1 MISPALPSFIAES
14 GSSKMES
21 DISVSGKGKNAG
33 SKEKPFSGL
42 LQSKQGEK
50 QSGQGIEK
58 QGTTDQV
65 KPEKPSAN
73 NREQGKL
80 GHATAKKAAT
90 NTEHDS
96 SGEKES
102 ISEGKITVQN
112 ASLGKVIPVPDK
124 SVSKLPENGK
134 GHAEKNSRGEDLG
147 LKQPGKNKLTITAG
161 QQPPTPSGTQSQVED
176 AAVVTGS
183 NAKLKQSNS
192 STNRSAT
199 VTGQNVILNRQP
211 TKPVSRDLQNH
222 VESLKS
228 TISERVLN
236 RSASFVQEQGKSE
249 VRGGKLNL
257 PETTSTPA
265 RNVSLTKL
273 SEPKAVL
280 KQPVPIVREQND
292 SNARVGKSKQP
303 ATAASAKK
311 IEFQKITTPEGDL
324 KQLAS
329 TTRERNVSDP
339 RVDKAV
345 RIVNKSG
352 AKNVHSLVQP
362 DQDDNLKRPITKSG
376 NRQTAAEVH
385 LENDRQPAK
394 STESNINLNRSV
406 PVAKSHNKPVIESGR
421 VENSAN
427 LPVKNGEQKNSK
439 IQKDVGKQ
447 KSGVGETSSS
457 LGIESAPSLS
467 KKPSSGVSVQLLKT
481 DRGAKSAGEVQRPLS
496 SGPGDVQLSQIVN
509 RMAKPSDSAEH
520 FNTKSNSNL
529 QIPVKGH
536 LSSKVKSSAKL
547 DVATNST
554 PGSVVGGKS
563 YSSNPN
569 LGTVVKVL
577 ENSRT
582 NVDKVPV
589 EKTSLVGSKL
599 QQEAVEFGKKL
610 EELPVDGKRARTQN
624 SNISGQNVP
633 VNAESTR
640 TTANRTQV
648 IASQLVGASKII
660 KTIPTKRTVSKQV
673 GLAKRVVKQE
683 QMAKRPN
690 GQQFSNALG
699 QAKPEFSGMEA
710 ALKGGDMMLAQ
721 EAELNGNSQ
730 KQNLFF
736 GDRSS
741 SHQPTEKS
749 INVHSDSAKVVQ
761 AEPQPSRDVPVRSDW
776 VNRLAQAG
784 ADLESVQGK
793 LTQGRGQTVST
804 AVMYREIMST
814 VETFRAMTNNRWSMN
829 LEPIENLRMQLD
841 LRMADSQLVVQARVD
856 RAGHAFLQSGWGEL
870 QQLLADKEVD
880 LKSLTTQSQKDGGG
894 AKFENQGGRQSGEQ
908 KEKDES
914 WLSRELAELIADFEK
929 ESQQPRKAMRTNLKP
944 RMAEATFESWA

>member
-58 QGTTDQV
+58 QVTTDQV

-73 NREQGKL
+73 NRVQGKL
-80 GHATAKKAAT
+80 GQATAKKAAT

-176 AAVVTGS
+176 AVVTGS

-257 PETTSTPA
+257 PP
-265 RNVSLTKL
+265 
-273 SEPKAVL
+273 
-280 KQPVPIVREQND
+280 
-292 SNARVGKSKQP
+292 
-303 ATAASAKK
+303 TAASAKK

-329 TTRERNVSDP
+329 TMREQGVSDA

-352 AKNVHSLVQP
+352 AKNVHSLAQP

-457 LGIESAPSLS
+457 LGIESAPNLL

-481 DRGAKSAGEVQRPLS
+481 DQVDKGTGEVQRPLS
-496 SGPGDVQLSQIVN
+496 SGSGDVQLSQIVN
-509 RMAKPSDSAEH
+509 RMEKPTDSDEH
-520 FNTKSNSNL
+520 FKAKANSNL
-529 QIPVKGH
+529 QIPVKGN
-536 LSSKVKSSAKL
+536 LSSKVKSSAKM
-547 DVATNST
+547 DSATNST
-554 PGSVVGGKS
+554 PGSFVGDKS
-563 YSSNPN
+563 HSSNPN

-582 NVDKVPV
+582 NVDKVPA

-599 QQEAVEFGKKL
+599 QQEAVEVGKKL

-624 SNISGQNVP
+624 SSISGQNIP
-633 VNAESTR
+633 VNTQSTL
-640 TTANRTQV
+640 TTAKRTQV
-648 IASQLVGASKII
+648 IASHLVGVSKII

-673 GLAKRVVKQE
+673 GLAKRVIKQE
-683 QMAKRPN
+683 QMAKGPN
-690 GQQFSNALG
+690 GQQFSNTLG

-721 EAELNGNSQ
+721 EAEQNGNSQ

-736 GDRSS
+736 GDRSA

-761 AEPQPSRDVPVRSDW
+761 AEPQPSRDLPVRSDW

-804 AVMYREIMST
+804 AVIYREIMSA
-814 VETFRAMTNNRWSMN
+814 VESFRAMNNSRWTMS
-829 LEPIENLRMQLD
+829 LEPLDNLKMHLD
-841 LRMADSQLVVQARVD
+841 LRMSDTQMVVQARVD
-856 RAGHAFLQSGWGEL
+856 RAGHALLQSGWGEL

-880 LKSLTTQSQKDGGG
+880 LKSLTTQSQKDGEG

-929 ESQQPRKAMRTNLKP
+929 ESQQPRKAMRTNRKP

>member
-73 NREQGKL
+73 NRVQGKL
-80 GHATAKKAAT
+80 GQATAKKAAT

-183 NAKLKQSNS
+183 NAKLKKSNS

-257 PETTSTPA
+257 P
-265 RNVSLTKL
+265 
-273 SEPKAVL
+273 
-280 KQPVPIVREQND
+280 
-292 SNARVGKSKQP
+292 

-311 IEFQKITTPEGDL
+311 IEFQKITTPEGGL
-324 KQLAS
+324 KQWAS

-481 DRGAKSAGEVQRPLS
+481 DRCAKSAGEVQRPLS

-520 FNTKSNSNL
+520 FNTKANSNL

-690 GQQFSNALG
+690 GQQFSNELG

-841 LRMADSQLVVQARVD
+841 LRMADSQLVIQARVD

>member
-1 MISPALPSFIAES
+1 M
-14 GSSKMES
+14 
-21 DISVSGKGKNAG
+21 
-33 SKEKPFSGL
+33 
-42 LQSKQGEK
+42 
-50 QSGQGIEK
+50 
-58 QGTTDQV
+58 
-65 KPEKPSAN
+65 
-73 NREQGKL
+73 
-80 GHATAKKAAT
+80 
-90 NTEHDS
+90 
-96 SGEKES
+96 
-102 ISEGKITVQN
+102 
-112 ASLGKVIPVPDK
+112 
-124 SVSKLPENGK
+124 
-134 GHAEKNSRGEDLG
+134 
-147 LKQPGKNKLTITAG
+147 
-161 QQPPTPSGTQSQVED
+161 
-176 AAVVTGS
+176 
-183 NAKLKQSNS
+183 
-192 STNRSAT
+192 
-199 VTGQNVILNRQP
+199 
-211 TKPVSRDLQNH
+211 
-222 VESLKS
+222 
-228 TISERVLN
+228 
-236 RSASFVQEQGKSE
+236 
-249 VRGGKLNL
+249 
-257 PETTSTPA
+257 
-265 RNVSLTKL
+265 
-273 SEPKAVL
+273 
-280 KQPVPIVREQND
+280 
-292 SNARVGKSKQP
+292 
-303 ATAASAKK
+303 
-311 IEFQKITTPEGDL
+311 
-324 KQLAS
+324 AS
-329 TTRERNVSDP
+329 TTRERNVSDA

-352 AKNVHSLVQP
+352 EKNVHSLVQP
-362 DQDDNLKRPITKSG
+362 DQDDNLKRPITKS
-376 NRQTAAEVH
+376 
-385 LENDRQPAK
+385 
-394 STESNINLNRSV
+394 
-406 PVAKSHNKPVIESGR
+406 HNNPVIESGR

-427 LPVKNGEQKNSK
+427 HPFKNGGQKNSE

-447 KSGVGETSSS
+447 KSGVGETSSRS
-457 LGIESAPSLS
+457 GIESAPSLS

-481 DRGAKSAGEVQRPLS
+481 DRVAKGTGEVQRPLS
-496 SGPGDVQLSQIVN
+496 SGSGDVQLSQIVN

-520 FNTKSNSNL
+520 FNTKANSNL
-529 QIPVKGH
+529 QIPVKGN

-547 DVATNST
+547 DGATNST
-554 PGSVVGGKS
+554 PGSAVGEKS
-563 YSSNPN
+563 HSSNPN

-599 QQEAVEFGKKL
+599 QQEAVEVGKKL

-624 SNISGQNVP
+624 SSISGQNVP

-640 TTANRTQV
+640 TTVKRTQV
-648 IASQLVGASKII
+648 IASQLVGVSKII
-660 KTIPTKRTVSKQV
+660 KTITTKPTVSKQV

-690 GQQFSNALG
+690 GQQFSNTLG

-721 EAELNGNSQ
+721 EAELNGNSR

-736 GDRSS
+736 GDRSA

-749 INVHSDSAKVVQ
+749 INVHSDSAKVIQ

-804 AVMYREIMST
+804 AVMYREIMSA

-841 LRMADSQLVVQARVD
+841 LRMADSQLVIQAKVD
-856 RAGHAFLQSGWGEL
+856 RPGHAFLQSGWGEL

-929 ESQQPRKAMRTNLKP
+929 ESQQPRKAMRTNRKP

>member
-14 GSSKMES
+14 GPSKKES

-50 QSGQGIEK
+50 QSGQGIDN

-65 KPEKPSAN
+65 KPEKPIAKNPQSVVD
-73 NREQGKL
+73 QG
-80 GHATAKKAAT
+80 
-90 NTEHDS
+90 
-96 SGEKES
+96 
-102 ISEGKITVQN
+102 
-112 ASLGKVIPVPDK
+112 
-124 SVSKLPENGK
+124 
-134 GHAEKNSRGEDLG
+134 EKNSEALY
-147 LKQPGKNKLTITAG
+147 LIENAETKCLAKQST
-161 QQPPTPSGTQSQVED
+161 TPLVTQTQVED
-176 AAVVTGS
+176 AVVTTS
-183 NAKLKQSNS
+183 NAKLKESNS
-192 STNRSAT
+192 SANRSIT
-199 VTGQNVILNRQP
+199 VTGENVILNRQP
-211 TKPVSRDLQNH
+211 TKPVSSDLQSR
-222 VESLKS
+222 VESSNS
-228 TISERVLN
+228 TISER
-236 RSASFVQEQGKSE
+236 
-249 VRGGKLNL
+249 
-257 PETTSTPA
+257 
-265 RNVSLTKL
+265 
-273 SEPKAVL
+273 VL

-292 SNARVGKSKQP
+292 SNARVGKSNKP
-303 ATAASAKK
+303 ATAASVEK
-311 IEFQKITTPEGDL
+311 IELQKITTPEGDL

-329 TTRERNVSDP
+329 TMRERGVSDA

-345 RIVNKSG
+345 RIVNKSV
-352 AKNVHSLVQP
+352 AKNVHSLAQP

-385 LENDRQPAK
+385 LENDRRFAK
-394 STESNINLNRSV
+394 STESKINLNRSV
-406 PVAKSHNKPVIESGR
+406 PIAESHNKPMIESGR

-439 IQKDVGKQ
+439 IQKVDGKQ
-447 KSGVGETSSS
+447 KSGVGETSSR
-457 LGIESAPSLS
+457 LGIESALSLS
-467 KKPSSGVSVQLLKT
+467 KKPSSDVSVQLLKT
-481 DRGAKSAGEVQRPLS
+481 DRVVKEIGEDQRPLS
-496 SGPGDVQLSQIVN
+496 SGSGDVQLSQIVN

-520 FNTKSNSNL
+520 FNTKANSNL
-529 QIPVKGH
+529 EIPVKGN

-547 DVATNST
+547 DGATNST
-554 PGSVVGGKS
+554 PGSVVGEKS
-563 YSSNPN
+563 HSSNPN

-589 EKTSLVGSKL
+589 EKTAPVGSKL
-599 QQEAVEFGKKL
+599 QQEAVELGKKL

-624 SNISGQNVP
+624 SSISGQNVP

-640 TTANRTQV
+640 TTAKRTQV

-660 KTIPTKRTVSKQV
+660 KTIPIKRTGSKQV
-673 GLAKRVVKQE
+673 GLAQRVVKQE
-683 QMAKRPN
+683 QMVKSPN
-690 GQQFSNALG
+690 GQQFSNTLG

-710 ALKGGDMMLAQ
+710 ALKNGDMMLAQ
-721 EAELNGNSQ
+721 EEELNGNSQ

-736 GDRSS
+736 GDRSA

-761 AEPQPSRDVPVRSDW
+761 AEPQPSRDVPLRIDW
-776 VNRLAQAG
+776 GNRLAQAG

-804 AVMYREIMST
+804 AVMYREIMSA
-814 VETFRAMTNNRWSMN
+814 VESFRAMNNSRWTMS
-829 LEPIENLRMQLD
+829 LEPLENLKMHLD
-841 LRMADSQLVVQARVD
+841 LRMSDTQMVVQARVD
-856 RAGHAFLQSGWGEL
+856 RAGHALLQSGWGEL

-894 AKFENQGGRQSGEQ
+894 AKFENQSGRQSGEQ

-929 ESQQPRKAMRTNLKP
+929 ESQQPRKAMRTNRKP

>member
-50 QSGQGIEK
+50 QSGQGIDK
-58 QGTTDQV
+58 PVVDQG
-65 KPEKPSAN
+65 
-73 NREQGKL
+73 
-80 GHATAKKAAT
+80 
-90 NTEHDS
+90 
-96 SGEKES
+96 
-102 ISEGKITVQN
+102 
-112 ASLGKVIPVPDK
+112 
-124 SVSKLPENGK
+124 
-134 GHAEKNSRGEDLG
+134 EKNSEALY
-147 LKQPGKNKLTITAG
+147 LIENAEAKSLAKQPTT
-161 QQPPTPSGTQSQVED
+161 PTVTQSQVED
-176 AAVVTGS
+176 AVVTAS
-183 NAKLKQSNS
+183 NAKLKESNS
-192 STNRSAT
+192 SANRSIT
-199 VTGQNVILNRQP
+199 VTGENVILNRQP
-211 TKPVSRDLQNH
+211 TKPVSRDLQSR
-222 VESLKS
+222 VESNNPK
-228 TISERVLN
+228 ISERALN
-236 RSASFVQEQGKSE
+236 RSSSFDQEQDKSE
-249 VRGGKLNL
+249 VKGGKLNL

-265 RNVSLTKL
+265 RNISLTKL
-273 SEPKAVL
+273 SKPKAVL

-292 SNARVGKSKQP
+292 SNAQVGKSKQP
-303 ATAASAKK
+303 ATAASVEK

-329 TTRERNVSDP
+329 TMRERGVSDA

-345 RIVNKSG
+345 RIVDKSG
-352 AKNVHSLVQP
+352 AKNVHSLAQP

-385 LENDRQPAK
+385 LENDRRPAK
-394 STESNINLNRSV
+394 STESKINLNRSV
-406 PVAKSHNKPVIESGR
+406 PVAESHNKPVIESGR
-421 VENSAN
+421 VENSAS
-427 LPVKNGEQKNSK
+427 LPVKNGVQKNSK

-457 LGIESAPSLS
+457 LGIESARSLS

-481 DRGAKSAGEVQRPLS
+481 DRVVKGTGEVQRPLS
-496 SGPGDVQLSQIVN
+496 SGSGDVQLSQIVN
-509 RMAKPSDSAEH
+509 RMAKPSDSAEY
-520 FNTKSNSNL
+520 FNTKANSNL
-529 QIPVKGH
+529 QIPVKGN
-536 LSSKVKSSAKL
+536 LSSKVKSSAKM
-547 DVATNST
+547 DSATNST
-554 PGSVVGGKS
+554 PGSVVGDKS
-563 YSSNPN
+563 HSSNPN

-582 NVDKVPV
+582 NVDKVPA

-624 SNISGQNVP
+624 SSISGQNVP
-633 VNAESTR
+633 VNAESTL
-640 TTANRTQV
+640 TTAKRTQV
-648 IASQLVGASKII
+648 IASHLVGASKII

-673 GLAKRVVKQE
+673 GLAKRVIKQE

-690 GQQFSNALG
+690 GQQFSNTLG

-721 EAELNGNSQ
+721 EAEQNGNSQ

-736 GDRSS
+736 GDRSA

-804 AVMYREIMST
+804 AVMYREIMSA
-814 VETFRAMTNNRWSMN
+814 VESFRAMNNSRWTMS
-829 LEPIENLRMQLD
+829 LEPLDNLKMHLD
-841 LRMADSQLVVQARVD
+841 LRMSDTQMVVQARVD
-856 RAGHAFLQSGWGEL
+856 RAGHALLQSGWGEL

-880 LKSLTTQSQKDGGG
+880 LKSLTTQSQKDGEG

-929 ESQQPRKAMRTNLKP
+929 ESQQPRKAMRTNRKP

>member
-50 QSGQGIEK
+50 QSGQGIDK

-73 NREQGKL
+73 NRVQGKL
-80 GHATAKKAAT
+80 GQATAKKAAT

-176 AAVVTGS
+176 AVVTGS

-249 VRGGKLNL
+249 VRGGKL
-257 PETTSTPA
+257 
-265 RNVSLTKL
+265 KL
-273 SEPKAVL
+273 
-280 KQPVPIVREQND
+280 
-292 SNARVGKSKQP
+292 P

-329 TTRERNVSDP
+329 TMRERGVSDA

-352 AKNVHSLVQP
+352 AKNVHSLAQP

-385 LENDRQPAK
+385 LENDRRPAK
-394 STESNINLNRSV
+394 STESKINLNRSV
-406 PVAKSHNKPVIESGR
+406 PVAESHNKPVIESGR
-421 VENSAN
+421 VENSAS
-427 LPVKNGEQKNSK
+427 LPVKNGVQKNSK

-481 DRGAKSAGEVQRPLS
+481 DRVVKGTGEVQRPLS
-496 SGPGDVQLSQIVN
+496 SGSGDVQLSQIVN

-520 FNTKSNSNL
+520 FNTKANSNL
-529 QIPVKGH
+529 QIPVKGN
-536 LSSKVKSSAKL
+536 LSSKVKSSAKM
-547 DVATNST
+547 DSATNST
-554 PGSVVGGKS
+554 PGSVVGEKS
-563 YSSNPN
+563 HSSNPN

-582 NVDKVPV
+582 NVDKVPA

-599 QQEAVEFGKKL
+599 QQEAVELSKKL

-624 SNISGQNVP
+624 SSISGQNVP

-640 TTANRTQV
+640 TTARCTQV

-673 GLAKRVVKQE
+673 GLAKRVIKQE

-690 GQQFSNALG
+690 GQQFSNTLG
-699 QAKPEFSGMEA
+699 QAKPEFSGMEV
-710 ALKGGDMMLAQ
+710 ALKGGDMMSAQ
-721 EAELNGNSQ
+721 EVQQNGNSQ

-736 GDRSS
+736 GDRSA

-761 AEPQPSRDVPVRSDW
+761 AEPQPSRDLPVRSDW

-804 AVMYREIMST
+804 AVMYREIMSA
-814 VETFRAMTNNRWSMN
+814 VESFRAMNNSRWTMS
-829 LEPIENLRMQLD
+829 LEPLENLKMHLD
-841 LRMADSQLVVQARVD
+841 LRMSDTQMVVQARVD
-856 RAGHAFLQSGWGEL
+856 RAGHALLQSGWGEL

-880 LKSLTTQSQKDGGG
+880 LKSLTTQSQKDGEG

-929 ESQQPRKAMRTNLKP
+929 ESQQPRKAMRTNRKP

>member
-1 MISPALPSFIAES
+1 MISPALPSFTAES

-21 DISVSGKGKNAG
+21 DISVSGKGKYAG
-33 SKEKPFSGL
+33 SNEKPFSGL

-58 QGTTDQV
+58 QGTTDQ
-65 KPEKPSAN
+65 
-73 NREQGKL
+73 
-80 GHATAKKAAT
+80 AKKAAT

-176 AAVVTGS
+176 AVVTGS

-192 STNRSAT
+192 STNRSTT
-199 VTGQNVILNRQP
+199 VIGQNVILNRQP

-257 PETTSTPA
+257 P
-265 RNVSLTKL
+265 
-273 SEPKAVL
+273 
-280 KQPVPIVREQND
+280 
-292 SNARVGKSKQP
+292 

-311 IEFQKITTPEGDL
+311 IEFQKITTPEGAL

-329 TTRERNVSDP
+329 TMRERGVSDA

-345 RIVNKSG
+345 RIVDKSG
-352 AKNVHSLVQP
+352 AKNVHSLAQP

-385 LENDRQPAK
+385 LENDRRPAK
-394 STESNINLNRSV
+394 STESKINLNRSV
-406 PVAKSHNKPVIESGR
+406 PVAEIHNKPVIESGI
-421 VENSAN
+421 VDNSAN
-427 LPVKNGEQKNSK
+427 LPVTNGEQKNSK
-439 IQKDVGKQ
+439 IQKDAGKQ

-467 KKPSSGVSVQLLKT
+467 KKPSSGVSVELLKT
-481 DRGAKSAGEVQRPLS
+481 DRVAKEIGEVQRPLS
-496 SGPGDVQLSQIVN
+496 SGSGDVQLSQIVN
-509 RMAKPSDSAEH
+509 RMEKPSDSAEH
-520 FNTKSNSNL
+520 FNTKANSNL
-529 QIPVKGH
+529 QIPVKGN
-536 LSSKVKSSAKL
+536 LSSKVKSSAKM
-547 DVATNST
+547 DSATNST
-554 PGSVVGGKS
+554 PGSVVGEKS
-563 YSSNPN
+563 HSSNPN

-582 NVDKVPV
+582 NVDKVPA

-599 QQEAVEFGKKL
+599 QQEAVELSKKL

-624 SNISGQNVP
+624 SSISGQNVP
-633 VNAESTR
+633 VNAESTL
-640 TTANRTQV
+640 TTAKRTQV

-660 KTIPTKRTVSKQV
+660 KKIPTKRTVSKQV
-673 GLAKRVVKQE
+673 GLAKRVIKQE

-690 GQQFSNALG
+690 GQQFSNTLG

-721 EAELNGNSQ
+721 EAEQNGNSQ

-736 GDRSS
+736 GDRSA

-761 AEPQPSRDVPVRSDW
+761 AEPQPSRDLPVRSDW
-776 VNRLAQAG
+776 GNRLAQAG

-804 AVMYREIMST
+804 AVIYREIMSA
-814 VETFRAMTNNRWSMN
+814 VESFRAMNNSRWTMS
-829 LEPIENLRMQLD
+829 LEPLDNLKMHLD
-841 LRMADSQLVVQARVD
+841 LRMSDTQMVVQARVD
-856 RAGHAFLQSGWGEL
+856 RAGHALLQSGWGEL

-880 LKSLTTQSQKDGGG
+880 LKSLTTQSQKDGEG

-929 ESQQPRKAMRTNLKP
+929 ESQQPRKAMRTNRKP

>member
-14 GSSKMES
+14 GSSKKES
-21 DISVSGKGKNAG
+21 DISVSGKGENAG

-42 LQSKQGEK
+42 LQSQQAEK
-50 QSGQGIEK
+50 QSGQGIDK

-65 KPEKPSAN
+65 KPEKPISKNPQPAVD
-73 NREQGKL
+73 QG
-80 GHATAKKAAT
+80 
-90 NTEHDS
+90 
-96 SGEKES
+96 
-102 ISEGKITVQN
+102 
-112 ASLGKVIPVPDK
+112 
-124 SVSKLPENGK
+124 
-134 GHAEKNSRGEDLG
+134 EKNSEALY
-147 LKQPGKNKLTITAG
+147 LIENAETKCLTK
-161 QQPPTPSGTQSQVED
+161 QPPTPTVTQSHVED
-176 AAVVTGS
+176 AVVTAS
-183 NAKLKQSNS
+183 NAKLKESNS
-192 STNRSAT
+192 SANRSIT
-199 VTGQNVILNRQP
+199 VTGENVILNRQP
-211 TKPVSRDLQNH
+211 TKPVSRDLQSR
-222 VESLKS
+222 VESNNS
-228 TISERVLN
+228 TISERVL
-236 RSASFVQEQGKSE
+236 
-249 VRGGKLNL
+249 
-257 PETTSTPA
+257 
-265 RNVSLTKL
+265 
-273 SEPKAVL
+273 
-280 KQPVPIVREQND
+280 KQSVPIVREQND
-292 SNARVGKSKQP
+292 SDARVGKSKQP
-303 ATAASAKK
+303 ATAASVEK
-311 IEFQKITTPEGDL
+311 IEFKKITTPEGDL

-329 TTRERNVSDP
+329 TMRERGVSDA

-352 AKNVHSLVQP
+352 AKNVHSLAQP

-385 LENDRQPAK
+385 LENDRRPAK
-394 STESNINLNRSV
+394 STESKINLNRSV
-406 PVAKSHNKPVIESGR
+406 PIAESHNKPVIEPGR

-439 IQKDVGKQ
+439 IQKDAGKQ

-457 LGIESAPSLS
+457 LGIESALSLS

-481 DRGAKSAGEVQRPLS
+481 DRVAKEIGEVQRPLS
-496 SGPGDVQLSQIVN
+496 SGSGDVQLSQIVN

-520 FNTKSNSNL
+520 FNTKANSNL
-529 QIPVKGH
+529 EIPVKGN

-547 DVATNST
+547 DGATNST
-554 PGSVVGGKS
+554 PGSVVGEKS
-563 YSSNPN
+563 HSSNPN

-589 EKTSLVGSKL
+589 EKTSPVGSKL
-599 QQEAVEFGKKL
+599 QQEAVELGKKL
-610 EELPVDGKRARTQN
+610 EELPVNGKRARTQN
-624 SNISGQNVP
+624 SSISGQNVP

-640 TTANRTQV
+640 TTAKRTQV
-648 IASQLVGASKII
+648 IASQLVGVSKII
-660 KTIPTKRTVSKQV
+660 KTIPIKRTGSKQV
-673 GLAKRVVKQE
+673 GLAQRVVKQE
-683 QMAKRPN
+683 QMVKSPN
-690 GQQFSNALG
+690 GQQFSNTLG

-710 ALKGGDMMLAQ
+710 ALKGGDMMMAQ
-721 EAELNGNSQ
+721 EADLNGNSQ

-736 GDRSS
+736 GDRSA

-761 AEPQPSRDVPVRSDW
+761 AEPQPSRDVPVRIDW
-776 VNRLAQAG
+776 GNRLAQAG

-804 AVMYREIMST
+804 AVIYREIMSA
-814 VETFRAMTNNRWSMN
+814 VESFRAMNNSRWTMS
-829 LEPIENLRMQLD
+829 LEPLENLKMHLD
-841 LRMADSQLVVQARVD
+841 LRMSDTQMVVQTRVD
-856 RAGHAFLQSGWGEL
+856 RAGHALLQSGWGEL

-894 AKFENQGGRQSGEQ
+894 AKFENQGGRQSGDQ

-929 ESQQPRKAMRTNLKP
+929 ESQHPRKAMRTNRKP

>member
-50 QSGQGIEK
+50 QTGQGIDK
-58 QGTTDQV
+58 PVVDQG
-65 KPEKPSAN
+65 
-73 NREQGKL
+73 
-80 GHATAKKAAT
+80 
-90 NTEHDS
+90 
-96 SGEKES
+96 
-102 ISEGKITVQN
+102 
-112 ASLGKVIPVPDK
+112 
-124 SVSKLPENGK
+124 
-134 GHAEKNSRGEDLG
+134 EKNSEALY
-147 LKQPGKNKLTITAG
+147 LIENAEAKSLAKQPTT
-161 QQPPTPSGTQSQVED
+161 PTVTQSQVED
-176 AAVVTGS
+176 AVVTAS
-183 NAKLKQSNS
+183 NAKLKESNS
-192 STNRSAT
+192 SANRSIT
-199 VTGQNVILNRQP
+199 VTGENVILNRQP
-211 TKPVSRDLQNH
+211 TKPVSRDLQSR
-222 VESLKS
+222 VESNNP
-228 TISERVLN
+228 TISERALN
-236 RSASFVQEQGKSE
+236 RSSSFDQEQDKSE
-249 VRGGKLNL
+249 VKGGKLNL

-265 RNVSLTKL
+265 RNISLTKL
-273 SEPKAVL
+273 SKPKAVL

-303 ATAASAKK
+303 ATAASVEK

-329 TTRERNVSDP
+329 EMRERGVSDA

-352 AKNVHSLVQP
+352 AKNVHSLAQP

-376 NRQTAAEVH
+376 NRQAAAEVH
-385 LENDRQPAK
+385 LENDRRSAK
-394 STESNINLNRSV
+394 STESKINLNRSV
-406 PVAKSHNKPVIESGR
+406 PVTESHNKPVIESRR
-421 VENSAN
+421 VENSTN

-439 IQKDVGKQ
+439 IQRDAGKQ

-467 KKPSSGVSVQLLKT
+467 KKPSSDVSVQWLKT
-481 DRGAKSAGEVQRPLS
+481 DRVVKATGEVQRPLS
-496 SGPGDVQLSQIVN
+496 SGSGDVQLSQIVN

-520 FNTKSNSNL
+520 FNNKANSNL
-529 QIPVKGH
+529 QIPVKGN
-536 LSSKVKSSAKL
+536 LSSKVKSSAKM
-547 DVATNST
+547 DSAINSIH
-554 PGSVVGGKS
+554 GSVVGEKS
-563 YSSNPN
+563 HSSNPN

-577 ENSRT
+577 ENSRI
-582 NVDKVPV
+582 NVDKVPA

-599 QQEAVEFGKKL
+599 QQEAVELGKKL
-610 EELPVDGKRARTQN
+610 EELPVDGK
-624 SNISGQNVP
+624 
-633 VNAESTR
+633 
-640 TTANRTQV
+640 RTQV

-660 KTIPTKRTVSKQV
+660 KTIPIKRTGSKQV

-683 QMAKRPN
+683 QMVKSPN
-690 GQQFSNALG
+690 GQQFSNTLG

-710 ALKGGDMMLAQ
+710 ALKGSDMVLAQ

-736 GDRSS
+736 GDRSA

-749 INVHSDSAKVVQ
+749 INVHLDSAKVVQ
-761 AEPQPSRDVPVRSDW
+761 AEPQPSRDLPVRSDW

-804 AVMYREIMST
+804 AAMYREIMSA
-814 VETFRAMTNNRWSMN
+814 VESFRAMNNSRWTMS
-829 LEPIENLRMQLD
+829 LEPLENLKMHLD
-841 LRMADSQLVVQARVD
+841 LRMSDTQMVVQARVD
-856 RAGHAFLQSGWGEL
+856 RAGHALLQSGWGEL

-880 LKSLTTQSQKDGGG
+880 LKSLTTQSQKDGEG

-929 ESQQPRKAMRTNLKP
+929 ESQQPRKAMRTNRKP
-944 RMAEATFESWA
+944 RLAEATFESWA

>member
-21 DISVSGKGKNAG
+21 DISVSGKGKNEG

-58 QGTTDQV
+58 QGTTDRV
-65 KPEKPSAN
+65 KPEKPSAK
-73 NREQGKL
+73 NRVQGKL
-80 GHATAKKAAT
+80 GQATAVRNAVPHANDKKSNLTNPQPVVDQGEKNSEALYLIENADAKRLAKRKPTTSVDSKLNNGKKAAT
-90 NTEHDS
+90 NTDHVS

-112 ASLGKVIPVPDK
+112 ASPGEVIPVPDK

-176 AAVVTGS
+176 AVVTGS

-192 STNRSAT
+192 STNRSTT
-199 VTGQNVILNRQP
+199 VTGQNVIL
-211 TKPVSRDLQNH
+211 
-222 VESLKS
+222 
-228 TISERVLN
+228 
-236 RSASFVQEQGKSE
+236 KSE

-273 SEPKAVL
+273 SKPKAVL

-329 TTRERNVSDP
+329 TTRERNVSDA

-352 AKNVHSLVQP
+352 EKNVHSLVQP
-362 DQDDNLKRPITKSG
+362 DQDDNLKRPITKS
-376 NRQTAAEVH
+376 
-385 LENDRQPAK
+385 
-394 STESNINLNRSV
+394 
-406 PVAKSHNKPVIESGR
+406 HNNPVIESGR

-427 LPVKNGEQKNSK
+427 HPFKNGGQKNSE

-447 KSGVGETSSS
+447 KSGVGETSSRS
-457 LGIESAPSLS
+457 GIESAPSLS

-481 DRGAKSAGEVQRPLS
+481 DRVAKGTGEVQRPLS
-496 SGPGDVQLSQIVN
+496 SGSGDVQLSQIVN

-520 FNTKSNSNL
+520 FNTKANSNL
-529 QIPVKGH
+529 QIPVKGN

-547 DVATNST
+547 DGATNST
-554 PGSVVGGKS
+554 PGSAVGEKS
-563 YSSNPN
+563 HSSNPN

-599 QQEAVEFGKKL
+599 QQEAVEVGKKL

-624 SNISGQNVP
+624 SSISGQNVP

-640 TTANRTQV
+640 TTAKRTQV
-648 IASQLVGASKII
+648 IASQLVGVSKII
-660 KTIPTKRTVSKQV
+660 KTITTKPTVSKQV

-690 GQQFSNALG
+690 GQQFSNTLG

-721 EAELNGNSQ
+721 EAELNGNSR

-736 GDRSS
+736 GDRSA

-804 AVMYREIMST
+804 AVMYREIMSA

-841 LRMADSQLVVQARVD
+841 LRMADSQLVIQAKVD
-856 RAGHAFLQSGWGEL
+856 RPGHAFLQSGWGEL

-929 ESQQPRKAMRTNLKP
+929 ESQQPRKAMRTNRKP

>member
-65 KPEKPSAN
+65 KPEKPSTN
-73 NREQGKL
+73 NRVQGKL
-80 GHATAKKAAT
+80 GQATAKKAAT

-134 GHAEKNSRGEDLG
+134 GHAENNSRGEDLG

-176 AAVVTGS
+176 AVVTGS

-192 STNRSAT
+192 STNRSTT
-199 VTGQNVILNRQP
+199 VIGQNVILKRQP
-211 TKPVSRDLQNH
+211 TKPVSRDLQSR
-222 VESLKS
+222 VESNNPK
-228 TISERVLN
+228 ISERALN
-236 RSASFVQEQGKSE
+236 RSSSFDQEQDKSE
-249 VRGGKLNL
+249 VKGGKLNL

-265 RNVSLTKL
+265 RNISLRKL
-273 SEPKAVL
+273 SKPKAVL

-303 ATAASAKK
+303 ATAASVEK

-329 TTRERNVSDP
+329 TMRERGVSDA

-352 AKNVHSLVQP
+352 AKNVHSLEQP

-385 LENDRQPAK
+385 LENDRWPAK
-394 STESNINLNRSV
+394 STESKINLNRSV

-421 VENSAN
+421 VENSAS
-427 LPVKNGEQKNSK
+427 LPVKNGVQKNSK

-457 LGIESAPSLS
+457 LGIESAPNLL

-481 DRGAKSAGEVQRPLS
+481 DRVVKGTGEVQRPLS
-496 SGPGDVQLSQIVN
+496 SGSGDVQLSQIVN
-509 RMAKPSDSAEH
+509 RMEKPSDSAEH
-520 FNTKSNSNL
+520 FNTKANSNL
-529 QIPVKGH
+529 QIPVKGN
-536 LSSKVKSSAKL
+536 LSSKVKSSAKI
-547 DVATNST
+547 DSATNST
-554 PGSVVGGKS
+554 PGSVVRDKS
-563 YSSNPN
+563 HSSNPN
-569 LGTVVKVL
+569 LGAVVKVL

-582 NVDKVPV
+582 NVDKVPA

-599 QQEAVEFGKKL
+599 QQEADEFGKKL

-624 SNISGQNVP
+624 SSISGQNVP
-633 VNAESTR
+633 VNAESTL
-640 TTANRTQV
+640 TTAKRTQV
-648 IASQLVGASKII
+648 IASHLVGASKII

-673 GLAKRVVKQE
+673 GLAKRVIKQE

-690 GQQFSNALG
+690 GQQFSNTLG

-721 EAELNGNSQ
+721 EAEQNGNSQ

-736 GDRSS
+736 GDRSA

-804 AVMYREIMST
+804 AVMYREIMSA
-814 VETFRAMTNNRWSMN
+814 VESFRAMNNSRWTMS
-829 LEPIENLRMQLD
+829 LEPLDNLKMHLD
-841 LRMADSQLVVQARVD
+841 LRMSDTQMVVQARVD
-856 RAGHAFLQSGWGEL
+856 RAGHALLQSGWGEL

-929 ESQQPRKAMRTNLKP
+929 ESQKPRKAMRTNRKP

>member
-50 QSGQGIEK
+50 QSGQGIDK

-73 NREQGKL
+73 NRVQGKL
-80 GHATAKKAAT
+80 GQATAKKAAT

-134 GHAEKNSRGEDLG
+134 GHAEKNPRGDDLG
-147 LKQPGKNKLTITAG
+147 LKQPGKNKLTITVG

-176 AAVVTGS
+176 AVVTGS

-211 TKPVSRDLQNH
+211 TKPVTRDLQNH

-257 PETTSTPA
+257 PP
-265 RNVSLTKL
+265 
-273 SEPKAVL
+273 
-280 KQPVPIVREQND
+280 
-292 SNARVGKSKQP
+292 
-303 ATAASAKK
+303 TAASAKK

-324 KQLAS
+324 KQLA
-329 TTRERNVSDP
+329 TTMRERGVSDA

-345 RIVNKSG
+345 RIVNKSA
-352 AKNVHSLVQP
+352 AKNVHSLAQS
-362 DQDDNLKRPITKSG
+362 DQDDNLKRPITMSG
-376 NRQTAAEVH
+376 NRQAAAEVH
-385 LENDRQPAK
+385 LENDHWPAK
-394 STESNINLNRSV
+394 STESKINLNRSV
-406 PVAKSHNKPVIESGR
+406 PVAESHNKPVIESGR

-439 IQKDVGKQ
+439 IQKDAGKQ

-457 LGIESAPSLS
+457 LGIESAPNLL

-481 DRGAKSAGEVQRPLS
+481 DQVDKGTGEFKRPLS
-496 SGPGDVQLSQIVN
+496 SGSGDVQLSQIVK
-509 RMAKPSDSAEH
+509 RMEKPTDSAEH
-520 FNTKSNSNL
+520 FNVRANSNL
-529 QIPVKGH
+529 QIPVKGN
-536 LSSKVKSSAKL
+536 LSSKVKSSAKM
-547 DVATNST
+547 DSATNST
-554 PGSVVGGKS
+554 PGSVVGDKS
-563 YSSNPN
+563 HSSNPN

-582 NVDKVPV
+582 NVDKVPA

-599 QQEAVEFGKKL
+599 QQEAVEVGKKL
-610 EELPVDGKRARTQN
+610 EEELPVDGKRARTQN
-624 SNISGQNVP
+624 SSISGQNVP
-633 VNAESTR
+633 VNTQSTL
-640 TTANRTQV
+640 TTAKRTQV
-648 IASQLVGASKII
+648 IASHLVGASKII
-660 KTIPTKRTVSKQV
+660 KTIPTKRTVSKQD
-673 GLAKRVVKQE
+673 GLAKRVIKQE

-690 GQQFSNALG
+690 GQQFSNTLS

-710 ALKGGDMMLAQ
+710 ALKDSDMMLAQ
-721 EAELNGNSQ
+721 EAEQNGNSQ

-736 GDRSS
+736 GDRSA

-761 AEPQPSRDVPVRSDW
+761 AELQPSRDLPVRSDW

-784 ADLESVQGK
+784 ADLEFVQGK

-804 AVMYREIMST
+804 AVMYREIMSA
-814 VETFRAMTNNRWSMN
+814 VESFRAMNNSRWTMS
-829 LEPIENLRMQLD
+829 LEPLDNLKMHLD
-841 LRMADSQLVVQARVD
+841 LRMYDTQMVVQARVD
-856 RAGHAFLQSGWGEL
+856 RAGHALLQSGWGEL

-880 LKSLTTQSQKDGGG
+880 LKSLTTQSQKDGEG

-929 ESQQPRKAMRTNLKP
+929 ESQQPRKAMRTKRKP

>member
-50 QSGQGIEK
+50 QSGQGIDN

-65 KPEKPSAN
+65 KPEKPIAKNPQSVVD
-73 NREQGKL
+73 QG
-80 GHATAKKAAT
+80 
-90 NTEHDS
+90 
-96 SGEKES
+96 
-102 ISEGKITVQN
+102 
-112 ASLGKVIPVPDK
+112 
-124 SVSKLPENGK
+124 
-134 GHAEKNSRGEDLG
+134 EKNSEALY
-147 LKQPGKNKLTITAG
+147 LIENAETKCLAKQPTT
-161 QQPPTPSGTQSQVED
+161 PTVTQSQVED
-176 AAVVTGS
+176 AVVTAS
-183 NAKLKQSNS
+183 NAKLKESNS
-192 STNRSAT
+192 SANRSIT
-199 VTGQNVILNRQP
+199 VTGENVILNRQP
-211 TKPVSRDLQNH
+211 TKPVSRDLQSR
-222 VESLKS
+222 VESNNPK
-228 TISERVLN
+228 ISERALN
-236 RSASFVQEQGKSE
+236 RSSSFDQEQDKSE
-249 VRGGKLNL
+249 VKGGKLNL
-257 PETTSTPA
+257 PEITSTPA
-265 RNVSLTKL
+265 RNISLAKL
-273 SEPKAVL
+273 SKPKAVL

-303 ATAASAKK
+303 ATAASVEK
-311 IEFQKITTPEGDL
+311 IEFQKITTPEGAL

-329 TTRERNVSDP
+329 TMRERGVSDA

-345 RIVNKSG
+345 RIVNKSV
-352 AKNVHSLVQP
+352 AKNVHSLAQP

-385 LENDRQPAK
+385 LENDRRPAK
-394 STESNINLNRSV
+394 STESKINLNRSV
-406 PVAKSHNKPVIESGR
+406 PIAESHNKPVIESGR

-439 IQKDVGKQ
+439 IQKDAGKQ

-457 LGIESAPSLS
+457 LGIESALSLS

-481 DRGAKSAGEVQRPLS
+481 DRVAKEIGEVQRPLS
-496 SGPGDVQLSQIVN
+496 SGSGDVQLSQIVN

-520 FNTKSNSNL
+520 FNTKANSNL
-529 QIPVKGH
+529 EIPVKGN

-547 DVATNST
+547 DGATNST
-554 PGSVVGGKS
+554 PGSVVGEKS
-563 YSSNPN
+563 HSSNPN

-589 EKTSLVGSKL
+589 EKTSPVGSKL
-599 QQEAVEFGKKL
+599 QQEAVELGKKL
-610 EELPVDGKRARTQN
+610 EELPVNGKRARTQN
-624 SNISGQNVP
+624 SSISGQNVP

-640 TTANRTQV
+640 TTAKRTQV

-660 KTIPTKRTVSKQV
+660 KTIPIKRTGSKQV
-673 GLAKRVVKQE
+673 GLAQRVVKQE
-683 QMAKRPN
+683 QMVKSPN
-690 GQQFSNALG
+690 GQQFSNTLG

-710 ALKGGDMMLAQ
+710 ALKGGDMMFAQ

-736 GDRSS
+736 GDRSA

-761 AEPQPSRDVPVRSDW
+761 AEPQPSRDVPVRIDW
-776 VNRLAQAG
+776 GNRLAQAG

-804 AVMYREIMST
+804 AVMYREIMSA
-814 VETFRAMTNNRWSMN
+814 VESFRAMNNSRWTMS
-829 LEPIENLRMQLD
+829 LEPLENLKMHLD
-841 LRMADSQLVVQARVD
+841 LRMSDTQMVVQARVD
-856 RAGHAFLQSGWGEL
+856 RAGHALLQSGWGEL

-894 AKFENQGGRQSGEQ
+894 AKFENQSGRQSGEQ

-929 ESQQPRKAMRTNLKP
+929 ESQQPRKAMRTNRKP

>member
-73 NREQGKL
+73 NRVQGKL
-80 GHATAKKAAT
+80 GQATAKKAAT

-176 AAVVTGS
+176 AVVTGS

-192 STNRSAT
+192 STNRSTT
-199 VTGQNVILNRQP
+199 VIGQNVILNRQP
-211 TKPVSRDLQNH
+211 TKPVSKDLQNH

-257 PETTSTPA
+257 P
-265 RNVSLTKL
+265 
-273 SEPKAVL
+273 
-280 KQPVPIVREQND
+280 
-292 SNARVGKSKQP
+292 

-329 TTRERNVSDP
+329 TMRERGVSDA

-352 AKNVHSLVQP
+352 AKNVHSLAQP

-385 LENDRQPAK
+385 LENDRRPAK
-394 STESNINLNRSV
+394 STESKINLNRSV
-406 PVAKSHNKPVIESGR
+406 PVAEIHNKPVIESGR
-421 VENSAN
+421 VDNSAS

-439 IQKDVGKQ
+439 IQKDAGKQ

-467 KKPSSGVSVQLLKT
+467 KKPSSGVSVELLKT
-481 DRGAKSAGEVQRPLS
+481 DRVAKEIGEVQRPLS
-496 SGPGDVQLSQIVN
+496 SGSGDVQLSQIVN

-520 FNTKSNSNL
+520 FNTKANSNL
-529 QIPVKGH
+529 QIPVKGN
-536 LSSKVKSSAKL
+536 LSSKVKSSAKM
-547 DVATNST
+547 DSATNST
-554 PGSVVGGKS
+554 PGSVVGEKS
-563 YSSNPN
+563 HSSNPN

-582 NVDKVPV
+582 NVDKVPA

-599 QQEAVEFGKKL
+599 QQEAVELGKKL

-624 SNISGQNVP
+624 SSISGQNVP

-640 TTANRTQV
+640 TTAKRTQV
-648 IASQLVGASKII
+648 IASQLVVASKII
-660 KTIPTKRTVSKQV
+660 KTIPIKRTGSKQV

-683 QMAKRPN
+683 QMVKSPN
-690 GQQFSNALG
+690 GQQFSNTLG

-721 EAELNGNSQ
+721 EAEQNGNSQ

-736 GDRSS
+736 GDRSA

-761 AEPQPSRDVPVRSDW
+761 AEPQPSRDLPVRSDW

-804 AVMYREIMST
+804 AVMYREIMSA
-814 VETFRAMTNNRWSMN
+814 VESFRAMNNSRWTMS
-829 LEPIENLRMQLD
+829 LEPLDNLKMHLD
-841 LRMADSQLVVQARVD
+841 LRMSDTQMVVQARVD
-856 RAGHAFLQSGWGEL
+856 RAGHALLQSGWGEL

-880 LKSLTTQSQKDGGG
+880 LKSLTTQSQKDGEG

-929 ESQQPRKAMRTNLKP
+929 ESQQPRKAMRTNRKP